1 MAEIRLL
8 SNRRDSIGVFG
19 RPIIGLYDTPDTTPS
34 DLPPTVVSNP
44 SSTSSSYSDPEL
56 KQILNNL
63 VREVYKTSIN
73 IQNIETIITK
83 NELAIRQIKN
93 ELCAINMLRDG
104 IQAIQ
109 SDLSDNLLISRHI
122 LEINRQKIV
131 AKPVAKRSARTPERG
146 TGALTG
152 HAPQVPRA
160 FPNK

>member
-19 RPIIGLYDTPDTTPS
+19 RPIIGLYDTPDAS
-34 DLPPTVVSNP
+34 DIPPTVVSNP

-104 IQAIQ
+104 IQALQ
-109 SDLSDNLLISRHI
+109 ADVSDTLLISRHI
-122 LEINRQKIV
+122 LEMNRQKIV
-131 AKPVAKRSARTPERG
+131 AKPSPKRAS
-146 TGALTG
+146 
-152 HAPQVPRA
+152 PQVPRA
-160 FPNK
+160 FTK